1 MRSYIALCAFAGR
14 APGGSLGDQRQ
25 DIDLLR
31 RALGVRRQVQ
41 RRAGGRQ
48 NFAPK
53 YAERIVHLPESAQG
67 C

>member
-1 MRSYIALCAFAGR
+1 MRSYIALCAFAGLR
-14 APGGSLGDQRQ
+14 LGEASGIQRQ

-31 RALGVRRQVQ
+31 RALEVRRQVQ
-41 RRAGGRQ
+41 RRVGSRQ